1 MKLTSRKFW
10 ITVAAML
17 ASIASSITGMQT
29 NNPKIM
35 AIGII
40 CTVVSAAIYAGAEAY
55 VDANRK
61 IETIARDDDDKNSD
75 PDEEVKADG
84 NEEDY

>member
-10 ITVAAML
+10 ITVTAML

-61 IETIARDDDDKNSD
+61 IETIARNDDDKDSN

>member
-61 IETIARDDDDKNSD
+61 TIARDDDDKNSD
-75 PDEEVKADG
+75 PDEEVKVDG
-84 NEEDY
+84 NEKDY

>member
-1 MKLTSRKFW
+1 MKLTSGKFW

-61 IETIARDDDDKNSD
+61 IETIARDDDDKDSN

-84 NEEDY
+84 NEED

>member
-29 NNPKIM
+29 NNHKIM

-61 IETIARDDDDKNSD
+61 IETIARDDDDKNND

-84 NEEDY
+84 NEED

>member
-1 MKLTSRKFW
+1 MVEVVIDDIKKYIEEIGLKQKY
-10 ITVAAML
+10 
-17 ASIASSITGMQT
+17 IA
-29 NNPKIM
+29 KIM

-61 IETIARDDDDKNSD
+61 IETIARNDDDKDSN

>member
-1 MKLTSRKFW
+1 MVEVVIDDIKKYIEEIGLKQKY
-10 ITVAAML
+10 
-17 ASIASSITGMQT
+17 IA
-29 NNPKIM
+29 KIM

-40 CTVVSAAIYAGAEAY
+40 CTVVFAAIYAGVEAY

-61 IETIARDDDDKNSD
+61 IETIARNDDDKDSN